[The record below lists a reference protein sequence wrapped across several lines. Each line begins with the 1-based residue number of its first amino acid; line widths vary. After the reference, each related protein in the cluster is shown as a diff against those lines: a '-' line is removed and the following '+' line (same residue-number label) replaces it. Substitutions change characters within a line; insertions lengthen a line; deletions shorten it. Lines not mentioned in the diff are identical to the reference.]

1 MLAGSGLLML
11 QLWYDLLWQL
21 HTCQQLEKELA
32 SHVVTDGCN
41 RFLYNL
47 ENYILPTEE
56 RCIA

>member
-1 MLAGSGLLML
+1 ML